1 MKVSRRQVITCLSLL
16 PFMGV
21 LEMRRTPI
29 AVKQLDE
36 NYVIVNGWILKKSD
50 LAEEFE

>member
-1 MKVSRRQVITCLSLL
+1 MKVSRRQVITYLSLFS
-16 PFMGV
+16 FMGV
-21 LEMRRTPI
+21 LEIRRAPI

-50 LAEEFE
+50 LLEEFE